1 MWGGGGSS
9 GAGAHPW
16 GARGGGARV
25 VEESKLIDD
34 HPGPRSPARIQWSR
48 SARPSASLSAASA
61 TRCIAPPPP
70 FLPPPSSLLPPP
82 SYPTRALAAARQ
94 LTPRERA
101 QLAPPTPVRTALPRF
116 FWMWTLKEVFAKARG
131 AGLAFEL
138 RRIECDVHAA
148 NRGAPREDARNG
160 GGGGRGRGGSGS
172 ECDGGRRAA
181 MRVGIRAVRV

>member
-1 MWGGGGSS
+1 MWGGGGGG

-16 GARGGGARV
+16 GARGGGTRV
-25 VEESKLIDD
+25 VEESKLVDD
-34 HPGPRSPARIQWSR
+34 HPGPRSPARVQRSR

-61 TRCIAPPPP
+61 TWCIAPPPP

-82 SYPTRALAAARQ
+82 SYPTRALAAVRQ
-94 LTPRERA
+94 LTPRERT

-116 FWMWTLKEVFAKARG
+116 FWMWTLKEVLAKVRG

-138 RRIECDVHAA
+138 RRVECNVHAA
-148 NRGAPREDARNG
+148 NRGALREDARDG